1 MQSIT
6 EDRPKLWTNPTFF
19 TLFSSAMFVAF
30 GQQIYNLALP
40 LLVYDLTQSS
50 QMMGWM
56 RATEF
61 LPNLLL
67 ALFIGVWVDRFEKKH
82 WSQAMLAGQIVT
94 IMVSYAAV
102 SWLSQPLW
110 LLFPCAFLMTAFNY
124 GYSNARMAILK
135 LALPQSQQNIATARM
150 SSLYS
155 LMETVGPV
163 LSGALLLFSQL
174 HQAFLLLA
182 LIWLLAFWQLNRLDI
197 ASVKAEQTA
206 SLRHALAEGWRVFIQ
221 DRRMV
226 LITLAVMVIN
236 TTDSVFWIQ
245 AIFFAKDRLALS
257 AIEVGY
263 MVAASGVGGV
273 IAAFIA
279 DKIRRRFGLG
289 LLLIASIALSA
300 LCFAGPVL
308 WPSAIGLMATF
319 FLLSLVGLFSNI
331 CIWSY
336 RQEAFSQQHLG
347 RIAGIT
353 GSLFKLLMPIG
364 LATSG
369 YWVARYG
376 IGPVFYGC
384 LAVQLGV
391 AVLLLMSRVRS
402 IK

>member
-1 MQSIT
+1 MQSLI

-19 TLFSSAMFVAF
+19 TLFSSALFVAL

-50 QMMGWM
+50 QIMGWM

-61 LPNLLL
+61 LPNVLL

-94 IMVSYAAV
+94 ILVSYAAV
-102 SWLSQPLW
+102 SWLPQPLW

-124 GYSNARMAILK
+124 GYNNARIAILK

-197 ASVKAEQTA
+197 ATPKIEHSG
-206 SLRHALAEGWRVFIQ
+206 SLQQALVEGWQVFIQ
-221 DRRMV
+221 NRPMV

-245 AIFFAKDRLALS
+245 VIFFAKDRLALS

-263 MVAASGVGGV
+263 MMAASGAGGV

-279 DKIRRRFGLG
+279 DKVRRHFGLG
-289 LLLIASIALSA
+289 RVLIVSIALSA

-308 WPSAIGLMATF
+308 WPSAIGLMISL
-319 FLLSLVGLFSNI
+319 FLLSLVGLFSSI

-336 RQEAFSQQHLG
+336 RQESFSQQHLG

-364 LATSG
+364 LAASG
-369 YWVARYG
+369 YWVTSLG
-376 IGPVFYGC
+376 IGSVFYGC
-384 LAVQLGV
+384 LLIQLSV
-391 AVLLLMSRVRS
+391 AVLLMGSRVWR
-402 IK
+402 IQ